1 MKLLEQFTFEMT
13 KHGISPDAKLLVAVS
28 GGIDS
33 MVMIDVVRKHYPNVS
48 VAHVNFELR
57 GTESDGDEQFVR
69 NYCKEKNIPIFVKHL
84 PIDKKKIKN
93 GLQEAART
101 LRYEWFEEVRAEKG
115 FDYIIT
121 AHHAQ
126 DRLETFF
133 MNLTRGAG
141 VQGLKSIPGKAKYL
155 LRPFLRILKSEIEE
169 YAQMEGMDW
178 REDSSNTKL
187 DYLRNRVRHGLI
199 GEFSELSNTAN
210 LQASLSLDYLSEADS
225 FFQRATERI
234 VDGYDK
240 KGRCIFISEADWKYL
255 FEEPPLHKYVFDA
268 LGFTPDRL
276 DQLKELA
283 EKQSGKMA
291 EGNGVVVYRSRN
303 GFVVDTEP
311 DKVVDSVMIEAPSK
325 ISEELKVKS
334 EKLCPSI
341 RNHKGV
347 ITEPISMSWHE
358 VDGDFAKSKKPNN
371 ALLDS
376 SKLNFPLTLRP
387 WKPGDVF
394 HPVGL
399 KGKKKISDLLTDLK
413 LSIPEKKDVLVLE
426 SDGEICWVVGFRID
440 ERFQAEAKTEQAIL
454 FEIDG
459 GRNSD

>member
-57 GTESDGDEQFVR
+57 GAESDGDEQFVR
-69 NYCKEKNIPIFVKHL
+69 NYCEENDIPIFVKHL
-84 PIDKKKIKN
+84 PIDKKEMKN

-101 LRYEWFEEVRAEKG
+101 LRYNWFEELRAENG
-115 FDYIIT
+115 IDYIIT

-141 VQGLKSIPGKAKYL
+141 VQGLKSIPGKSKYL
-155 LRPFLRILKSEIEE
+155 LRPFLRILKSDIEE

-187 DYLRNRVRHGLI
+187 DYLRNRVRQGLI

-210 LQASLSLDYLSEADS
+210 AKAILSLDYLSEADS

-234 VDGYDK
+234 IDGYDK
-240 KGRCIFISEADWKYL
+240 KGRCIFISDDDWKYL
-255 FEEPPLHKYVFDA
+255 FDEPPLHKYVFDA

-283 EKQSGKMA
+283 QKQSGRMA
-291 EGNGVVVYRSRN
+291 EGNGVVVYRSRK
-303 GFVVDTEP
+303 GFVVDN
-311 DKVVDSVMIEAPSK
+311 APEKEISSTLIPAKEGSLETPIGLKWRK
-325 ISEELKVKS
+325 IIGEYAFK
-334 EKLCPSI
+334 
-341 RNHKGV
+341 
-347 ITEPISMSWHE
+347 
-358 VDGDFAKSKKPNN
+358 AKQVR
-371 ALLDS
+371 ALLDLT
-376 SKLNFPLTLRP
+376 KLNFPLTLRP

-399 KGKKKISDLLTDLK
+399 KGKKKISDFLTDLK

-426 SDGEICWVVGFRID
+426 SLGEICWVVGFRVD
-440 ERFQAEAKTEQAIL
+440 ERFIAGAQSKCAIL